1 MAGGQRT
8 YLNARVTSTQC
19 RTWPFWP
26 DMMSAKAWSK
36 EVLGFCPGVGKGRL
50 YTEREIESLLTVQR
64 RATLKL

>member
-1 MAGGQRT
+1 
-8 YLNARVTSTQC
+8 
-19 RTWPFWP
+19 
-26 DMMSAKAWSK
+26 MMSAKAWSK